1 MMTTVYE
8 IEISKRD
15 QQIAELLQRNK
26 ELEEENKRL
35 KELLHNKGKS
45 KEVTVPEGYTTMRVS
60 VSMSISGN
68 KDGADKSKRLAV
80 IASVR

>member
-1 MMTTVYE
+1 MPTSAYKME
-8 IEISKRD
+8 IAKRD

-45 KEVTVPEGYTTMRVS
+45 KESKKPEFKIDYS
-60 VSMSISGN
+60 VEQQSCQKKTSS
-68 KDGADKSKRLAV
+68 
-80 IASVR
+80 

>member
-1 MMTTVYE
+1 MPTSAYK

-35 KELLHNKGKS
+35 L
-45 KEVTVPEGYTTMRVS
+45 R
-60 VSMSISGN
+60 
-68 KDGADKSKRLAV
+68 
-80 IASVR
+80 IAAQQRKV